1 MFKSNRN
8 PAMQS
13 GEQAADFSLIDDQG
27 NTFHLAEELG
37 QRLLLVFYPGDNT
50 PVCTAQLCDYRDGI
64 EAFADLGVRVIGI
77 SGDDQASHQRFKA
90 KHQLPFTLLSDPG
103 LKVAAAY
110 DCKGMLGMKRGV
122 YLLDEKGIVRYRH
135 IESVAL
141 FRRQREELLQV
152 IGDLNRSN

>member
-1 MFKSNRN
+1 
-8 PAMQS
+8 MQS

-77 SGDDQASHQRFKA
+77 SGDDQASHQRFKT

-152 IGDLNRSN
+152 IAALDQAGVAQS

>member
-1 MFKSNRN
+1 
-8 PAMQS
+8 MQS